1 MEEKADLYTLV
12 VSVWDPSR
20 LLYRGDAE
28 SITSYNDK
36 GLFDVLPIHENFI
49 TIIKDMVV
57 VRAKD
62 GQNLEYPVLKGIL
75 KVEEN
80 AVDVFLGTEEV

>member
-1 MEEKADLYTLV
+1 MDEQPLYSLMV
-12 VSVWDPSR
+12 YVRDPER
-20 LLYRGDAE
+20 LLFSGQVE

-49 TIIKDMVV
+49 TIIHDKVI
-57 VRAKD
+57 VRPK
-62 GQNLEYPVLKGIL
+62 GGIKEFPLTKGIL

-80 AVDVFLGTEEV
+80 EVQIFLNAERI